1 MDFYIGRKIEGQ
13 GYFLVLPSLS
23 LGNVGQLSIDLLL
36 QSFSDEVEK
45 VGYLNHPSLLPVVG
59 HSPYSID
66 VAELYLGCEVY
77 IIDKLKLIVVQ
88 IRTLLT
94 KSRRSD
100 FVRKLVSWAKE
111 LKVNEMIL
119 LGSSSSNVRKDQQMV
134 GPQYR
139 YLKNDFS
146 TLEYPRSENWIKFE
160 PLPKYILEVNR
171 NENIEGGDSIS
182 IPFGGICKAVY
193 QASNEIRMP
202 MSAILS
208 FTSEG
213 NNIPDAL
220 LVIDKFSEALQ
231 ISSKKSEWV
240 FPPSWIHLYG
250 RPAPKS
256 LFG

>member
-1 MDFYIGRKIEGQ
+1 
-13 GYFLVLPSLS
+13 
-23 LGNVGQLSIDLLL
+23 
-36 QSFSDEVEK
+36 
-45 VGYLNHPSLLPVVG
+45 
-59 HSPYSID
+59 
-66 VAELYLGCEVY
+66 
-77 IIDKLKLIVVQ
+77 
-88 IRTLLT
+88 
-94 KSRRSD
+94 SRRSD

-160 PLPKYILEVNR
+160 PLPKYIIEVNR

-231 ISSKKSEWV
+231 ISSVKFQIHFEKKDKNSVLSKVESAV
-240 FPPSWIHLYG
+240 ERKVRKLKTQKLRSPYFLNILIRLYPCKVVKFTHALEARTG
-250 RPAPKS
+250 FSVPTVPTNEDS
-256 LFG
+256 F

>member
-1 MDFYIGRKIEGQ
+1 
-13 GYFLVLPSLS
+13 PSLS

-66 VAELYLGCEVY
+66 VAELYLGCEVSIPVHVLEMQVIAGIY
-77 IIDKLKLIVVQ
+77 DGQSTGLSVFFVCLKGSCG
-88 IRTLLT
+88 LLNT
-94 KSRRSD
+94 KIKSLDLSRDCLLRCFRKWSRPPFAFAELKISRRSD

-146 TLEYPRSENWIKFE
+146 TLEYPSNGENY
-160 PLPKYILEVNR
+160 KYHHFSL
-171 NENIEGGDSIS
+171 
-182 IPFGGICKAVY
+182 
-193 QASNEIRMP
+193 
-202 MSAILS
+202 
-208 FTSEG
+208 
-213 NNIPDAL
+213 
-220 LVIDKFSEALQ
+220 SEA
-231 ISSKKSEWV
+231 E
-240 FPPSWIHLYG
+240 P
-250 RPAPKS
+250 RPRTYLGA
-256 LFG
+256 LDEEYIMEED